1 MNRIGT
7 DRGFTLL
14 ELALAMAGLALLT
27 TTAIPYFIR
36 QAEVTAAQK
45 TVKETVTIQEAAKW
59 YYLSNMAWPS
69 SVRSLK
75 NARYL
80 NPQWSASNPWGNSY
94 SISSTAR
101 TFTVATTVPNSIGGV
116 LLRALPGVSSS
127 VNGNSRTIRSTVPL
141 PGYERKLTEARN
153 IAEEALSMAEESGVP
168 PHGPTYLFGTKING
182 RATCPPGYAVVRTM
196 ALGGR
201 NNIGYVCQSVVRE
214 GTRFPALLR
223 QISQLESRNQQL
235 RSQNRWMENRISD
248 IEDYFEDNNWY
259 RYWRRCVVNDDC
271 DDD

>member
-1 MNRIGT
+1 MIIENT
-7 DRGFTLL
+7 RGFTLF
-14 ELALAMAGLALLT
+14 ELSVVLAGLAL
-27 TTAIPYFIR
+27 TATAAVPYFIR
-36 QAEVTAAQK
+36 QVEITAANK
-45 TVKETVTIQEAAKW
+45 TTREISIIQEASKW
-59 YYLSNMAWPS
+59 YYLNGNSWPD
-69 SVRSLK
+69 SVQTLK
-75 NARYL
+75 TTGYL
-80 NPQWSASNPWGNSY
+80 NPSWPARNLWGNSY
-94 SISSTAR
+94 GIRSSATS
-101 TFTVATTVPNSIGGV
+101 FTVATTVPNSIGGV

-127 VNGNSRTIRSTVPL
+127 VDGNSQTIRSTVPL

-168 PHGPTYLFGTKING
+168 PHGPTFLFGTKING

-201 NNIGYVCQSVVRE
+201 NNIGYVCQSVMRD
-214 GTRFPALLR
+214 GTGFPALLR

-235 RSQNRWMENRISD
+235 RSQNQWMENRISD